1 MGHVPNV
8 GCTNQDIEH
17 YYVNIVTAIK
27 RDENETLP
35 HKKFIRHLNP
45 YWSKHV
51 KDLHRSI
58 TVKREVWISEGRPRG
73 EHRALREYKCAKRH
87 FRCELRNAYQTYM
100 ENDFDI
106 DQKKL

>member
-8 GCTNQDIEH
+8 RCTNQDIEH

-51 KDLHRSI
+51 KDLHRSLK
-58 TVKREVWISEGRPRG
+58 VKREVWISEGRPRG

-100 ENDFDI
+100 QETYN
-106 DQKKL
+106 